1 MFIYNISDGLP
12 FFQAD
17 ESLFDYL
24 DKKKEVIDGQLEII
38 YNSALLNRAVKNLDV
53 RHLDPGIS
61 ALVAFSQGQLSD
73 KRAQACI
80 SRHILLDDNYFERIR
95 GGKIS
100 VVQSEILFPEQETRG
115 KALQL
120 VSAMNAQPFAER
132 FDSVMG
138 EIDDSLGAGW
148 TALRNIVKTI
158 TIVEIIHQKNIP
170 YFSGSCS
177 EYWGAMHISI
187 PQHTSV
193 LTETIAHEAAHFWL
207 HAIEEISD
215 FCSGAWD
222 GKNYVSPWREDPR
235 PMAGVIHGV
244 AVFACAI
251 VTLGY
256 QLDSGF
262 YKGVDI
268 DIVSER
274 ICRLIAQVECGYEEI
289 ISSGAYT
296 ATDLTVIN
304 GSLESIQCMITNQNN
319 NNLCHSRDIVRA
331 QQAKKREQF
340 FG

>member
-1 MFIYNISDGLP
+1 MFIYNIRDSLP
-12 FFQAD
+12 FFHAD
-17 ESLFDYL
+17 KSVFDYL
-24 DKKKEVIDGQLEII
+24 DKRKEVIDSQLDIL
-38 YNSALLNRAVKNLDV
+38 YNAGLLNRAVSNLDV

-61 ALVAFSQGQLSD
+61 ALVPFSQGQLSD

-100 VVQSEILFPEQETRG
+100 VDQSEVLFPEQETRG

-120 VSAMNAQPFAER
+120 VSAKNAEPFAES
-132 FDSVMG
+132 FDSVLC
-138 EIDDSLGAGW
+138 EIDESLGPGW
-148 TALRNIVKTI
+148 AAFRNIIKTI
-158 TIVEIIHQKNIP
+158 TIVEIIQQKNIP

-222 GKNYVSPWREDPR
+222 GPNYVSPWREDPR
-235 PMAGVIHGV
+235 PLAGVIHGV
-244 AVFACAI
+244 GVFACAI

-256 QLDSGF
+256 QLDCGF
-262 YKGVDI
+262 YRGVDI

-296 ATDLTVIN
+296 ATDLMVIN
-304 GSLESIQCMITNQNN
+304 GSLESIQCMIRNQDNN
-319 NNLCHSRDIVRA
+319 KLCHTRDIVRA
-331 QQAKKREQF
+331 QQASKREQF